1 MLINSR
7 YITDTKMPE
16 ADYATALTNFLAV
29 CNANKVP
36 LALTTNDLT
45 EIQAAATGFPTTL
58 NAWVAAQAAAGNA
71 KTAKDVQKATTA
83 TIINKWAKIFRANNA
98 IPDALLDQL
107 MVAPHKPGRT
117 SSPPVTPTEFQCVAD
132 GDGNISMKWRRN
144 GNTSATSFVIEW
156 RGSASAPWT
165 QIGATTRAKFSWQST
180 PGEYAAFRVRATKKG
195 QSSAA
200 SNQFVVWNG
209 QPNASLRI
217 AA

>member
-1 MLINSR
+1 M
-7 YITDTKMPE
+7 
-16 ADYATALTNFLAV
+16 
-29 CNANKVP
+29 
-36 LALTTNDLT
+36 
-45 EIQAAATGFPTTL
+45 
-58 NAWVAAQAAAGNA
+58 
-71 KTAKDVQKATTA
+71 
-83 TIINKWAKIFRANNA
+83 
-98 IPDALLDQL
+98 
-107 MVAPHKPGRT
+107 
-117 SSPPVTPTEFQCVAD
+117 VTPTEFLCVAD